1 MSNEKKMTKPE
12 HMKKIIAHLTDRYI
26 NIKKKDNTID
36 FIKLQ
41 DNQLFHAIEDQM
53 DLSVQIMREEM
64 YLAKLNSQLNELL
77 KVAVI
82 DNKTQN
88 KYSLSNAEENVFIN
102 ASGDILRTKL
112 EIENQKAYIK
122 FIKSQLDFLVFYDK
136 KVQTFLDIEKTK
148 IELGHYDQAT
158 MKLPE

>member
-26 NIKKKDNTID
+26 HIKKKDNTID

-77 KVAVI
+77 KVAISTV
-82 DNKTQN
+82 
-88 KYSLSNAEENVFIN
+88 YPMP
-102 ASGDILRTKL
+102 
-112 EIENQKAYIK
+112 
-122 FIKSQLDFLVFYDK
+122 K
-136 KVQTFLDIEKTK
+136 KMYL
-148 IELGHYDQAT
+148 
-158 MKLPE
+158 